1 MDIRPLDIEDI
12 SWCQQVFDASYYD
25 LHRRYGLIDREPDE
39 PDEWLR
45 PILTHFLSTDPR
57 GSLGVSVDGRP
68 VAFAASFQRDEYWFL
83 SFLFVHPSAQRE
95 GLGRRLLNELVPTDP
110 SIVRATVVESFQPA
124 STGLYASFGVV
135 PQAIKYWLSGVSRPD
150 TLPSMPEDLHR
161 SPLSEGDAIEIDAL
175 DRTVLGFTRSRDHG
189 WRRREMA
196 RGWTYRRGE
205 KLVAYVYIEDDY
217 VGPALAADES
227 TLREV
232 VADVVKTAPNP
243 ASISVNLSSNSG
255 QVFRMLI
262 DAGARID
269 DSARFQF
276 LYCSDQGP
284 LPSCYIHNS
293 DWLP

>member
-1 MDIRPLDIEDI
+1 MDIRSLGIEDI

-25 LHRRYGLIDREPDE
+25 LHRRYGLIDREPGE

-57 GSLGVSVDGRP
+57 GSLGVNVDGRP

-95 GLGRRLLNELVPTDP
+95 GLGRRLLNELVPSDP

-135 PQAIKYWLSGVSRPD
+135 PQAIKYWLSGVSRPGA
-150 TLPSMPEDLHR
+150 LPSMPEDLHR

-175 DRTVLGFTRSRDHG
+175 DRSVLGFTRPRDHG
-189 WRRREMA
+189 WWRREMA
-196 RGWTYRRGE
+196 RGWIYRRGE

-227 TLREV
+227 TLLEV
-232 VADVVKTAPNP
+232 VADVVKTAPDP